1 MQVYEKI
8 QLIATRFCTT
18 YHCTTA
24 LAAPSPL
31 RPTANKSLDTVE
43 LAREDAHEIGCIRLI
58 FELPMSGPP
67 PDVGADLPAV
77 TYGAG
82 RWLEQLSTSSA
93 LALQPTADVQAAES
107 LAAYPSDPPR
117 DVDILNVELTICTD
131 RVSETR
137 SQSQE
142 AKSSTDAKSAR
153 EDREGGVGN
162 SRWWL
167 WRWVVALLKVCWGS
181 GIICSLASTLTYSFN
196 SVFVK
201 QLQTMSP
208 FQIVLVRG
216 LVSMIPT
223 VGLMAATGQLH
234 LYNER
239 RSIPFLFL
247 RGAAGAVAVVLMY
260 IALHGTS
267 IANVETLAQPGAIMA
282 LAGWMILG
290 ERLSWIQG
298 VGIVAYTAGVVLVTQ
313 PTFIFGSLGA
323 DLSSTVIIAMGLS
336 ICTNFLGTAAYLST
350 RYLGGRESALV
361 TTFWFQAL
369 SILVSIPFWISRYP
383 EVQA

>member
-1 MQVYEKI
+1 
-8 QLIATRFCTT
+8 
-18 YHCTTA
+18 
-24 LAAPSPL
+24 
-31 RPTANKSLDTVE
+31 
-43 LAREDAHEIGCIRLI
+43 
-58 FELPMSGPP
+58 MSGPP

-223 VGLMAATGQLH
+223 VGLVSFPPITSAADSE
-234 LYNER
+234 N
-239 RSIPFLFL
+239 S
-247 RGAAGAVAVVLMY
+247 V
-260 IALHGTS
+260 
-267 IANVETLAQPGAIMA
+267 
-282 LAGWMILG
+282 
-290 ERLSWIQG
+290 
-298 VGIVAYTAGVVLVTQ
+298 
-313 PTFIFGSLGA
+313 
-323 DLSSTVIIAMGLS
+323 
-336 ICTNFLGTAAYLST
+336 
-350 RYLGGRESALV
+350 
-361 TTFWFQAL
+361 
-369 SILVSIPFWISRYP
+369 
-383 EVQA
+383 